1 MSFISD
7 LISPQTAAQVR
18 SSFLG
23 FMQGAG
29 LKASNWRITSFIFQ
43 MSEACI
49 EALRVYTQA
58 VPQIV
63 RGYISLADAT
73 DPGDPDPN
81 DAANAARPA
90 APGFLSDL
98 GANTYSTTRGA
109 ATFAA
114 GEWTFI
120 NAGPGA
126 QTFRPGD
133 LIFTWTGGSPPNPP
147 PTYTNTADA
156 TVYTNPDGTATVAA
170 GASLTIPIEAQIIG
184 SIASAPGGTIT
195 LTTTLTG
202 VTGTNANAVTGAD
215 REDAATYRVNCQRA
229 MARLSL
235 AGPAAAYEYLAS
247 KTIDGAILYN
257 QATPPAPVGITRV
270 QMAFDIA
277 TGIGRAYYASA
288 SGPALAADV
297 AAANANIQTQACAV
311 PGCVTFVGAAASQN
325 TLTVT
330 GSARIKARGGITSA
344 ALAKAAAEGIVAA
357 LDRYSSI
364 IPIGG
369 LDQNGLGVGIVYADD
384 FQAVAASGYP
394 GLYDVGLTVPA
405 TDQGIGAG
413 NVVTVYSIAGDGL
426 GSGNWVITVVP

>member
-1 MSFISD
+1 MIAMSFLSD
-7 LISPQTAAQVR
+7 LVSPQTAAQVR

-29 LKASNWRITSFIFQ
+29 LKASNWRITSIIFQ
-43 MSEACI
+43 MSEACV
-49 EALRVYTQA
+49 EGLRVFTEA
-58 VPQIV
+58 VPRIV
-63 RGYISLADAT
+63 RGYISLANAT
-73 DPGDPDPN
+73 DPGDQDPY
-81 DAANAARPA
+81 DAANAARSA

-202 VTGTNANAVTGAD
+202 VTGTNANAVTV
-215 REDAATYRVNCQRA
+215 TF
-229 MARLSL
+229 S
-235 AGPAAAYEYLAS
+235 
-247 KTIDGAILYN
+247 DGQKL
-257 QATPPAPVGITRV
+257 
-270 QMAFDIA
+270 
-277 TGIGRAYYASA
+277 
-288 SGPALAADV
+288 
-297 AAANANIQTQACAV
+297 AV
-311 PGCVTFVGAAASQN
+311 PPNKFAHTA
-325 TLTVT
+325 
-330 GSARIKARGGITSA
+330 ARIAGET
-344 ALAKAAAEGIVAA
+344 AK
-357 LDRYSSI
+357 
-364 IPIGG
+364 
-369 LDQNGLGVGIVYADD
+369 
-384 FQAVAASGYP
+384 
-394 GLYDVGLTVPA
+394 PA
-405 TDQGIGAG
+405 KQ
-413 NVVTVYSIAGDGL
+413 
-426 GSGNWVITVVP
+426 